1 MDSKLELLQ
10 DVLLHLEKFILRVG
24 MVSDVDVV
32 SHPWRVDLLIL
43 ASNHHGSHS
52 DELEIFPV
60 NSDVTQ
66 VPVNEVDGEEE
77 CLRQQSILDV
87 DLDKPINQNLPHR
100 LVDIILVLHVVGLWH
115 ALSLDCQAM
124 IVDEVSMLSYVMGIE
139 EGGSIL
145 LANSLLK

>member
-1 MDSKLELLQ
+1 M
-10 DVLLHLEKFILRVG
+10 IG
-24 MVSDVDVV
+24 DVDIVCDAR
-32 SHPWRVDLLIL
+32 WVDLLIL
-43 ASNHHGSHS
+43 ASNHHGSHT

-60 NSDVTQ
+60 NSDVTK

-87 DLDKPINQNLPHR
+87 HLDKPINQYLPHR
-100 LVDIILVLHVVGLWH
+100 LVDVILVLHVVGLWH

-145 LANSLLK
+145 LAYSLLK